1 MAAAV
6 SGDAGALYRLVAGLL
21 DDGIPIEDVLF
32 DGLSAIEREVGSR
45 WAQGDVL
52 IAEEHAATATVET
65 VVSLL
70 AGSLDQPD
78 TGPRLLIAA
87 AEGDHHSLPGRLT
100 AAYLL
105 YIGYRTTYLGGNI
118 QAEDLSE
125 YLSSDQ
131 PEAMILSC
139 ALTTHLP
146 GARAAIKVSHEA
158 GVPVIVGGK
167 GFGPDG
173 KWAAPLGADAWVATP
188 RDLPTTLEEW
198 SPDPKRAELS
208 ALNPPSGLRDLADGR
223 VGNLA
228 SAQSH
233 YAAGTGTPPDW
244 RATSELDHLYSAVI
258 SALLVD
264 DPALLAAELDWQQ
277 RTLGAQRSVDSKA
290 IASALH
296 TALGTSG
303 AAAEMMARAL
313 EITDS
318 S

>member
-32 DGLSAIEREVGSR
+32 DWLSAIEQEIGSR

-52 IAEEHAATATVET
+52 ITEEHAATATVET

-70 AGSLDQPD
+70 AGSLNQPD

-87 AEGDHHSLPGRLT
+87 AEGDQHSLPGRLV

-105 YIGYRTTYLGGNI
+105 YTGYRTTYLGGNV

-146 GARAAIKVSHEA
+146 GARAAIKVSHDA

-167 GFGPDG
+167 GFGPGG

-188 RDLPTTLEEW
+188 RDLPTTLERW
-198 SPDPKRAELS
+198 SPDPERAELS
-208 ALNPPSGLRDLADGR
+208 ALNSPPGLGDLADGR
-223 VGNLA
+223 VRNLA

-233 YAAGTGTPPDW
+233 YAASTGAPPDW
-244 RATSELDHLYSAVI
+244 RATNELDHLYSAVI

-264 DPALLAAELDWQQ
+264 DPALLTTELEWQQ
-277 RTLGAQRSVDSKA
+277 RTLEAQRSGDSRA
-290 IASALH
+290 VAYALH
-296 TALGTSG
+296 AALGTSG
-303 AAAEMMARAL
+303 AANKMMARAL